1 MLNIMILD
9 LLTLYLIIINAAGL
23 VVMLIDKR
31 SAVKSA
37 WRIPEATLF
46 GIAICGGCLGV
57 FLGMQLF
64 RHKTRKPRFY
74 IGIPLVMALYAL
86 LIATLIRHI

>member
-1 MLNIMILD
+1 MLLKLI
-9 LLTLYLIIINAAGL
+9 TLYLIIINAAGL

-31 SAVKSA
+31 AAIKSA
-37 WRIPEATLF
+37 WRISEATLF

-74 IGIPLVMALYAL
+74 IGIPLIMALYVL